1 MANIYIIFQNDEITG
16 YVRDEQNAK
25 KTVSELAD
33 SLIETFKE
41 TTLQKVKIFR
51 ENIENGVKIY
61 YQVQGQYFNGTV
73 VLQHTLM
80 YKPIPEYK

>member
-1 MANIYIIFQNDEITG
+1 MENIYIIFQNNEITG
-16 YVRDEQNAK
+16 YVKDEQNAK
-25 KTVSELAD
+25 RSVSELAD
-33 SLIETFKE
+33 SLIQTLKE
-41 TTLQKVKIFR
+41 STLQNVKIFR

-61 YQVQGQYFNGTV
+61 YQAQGQYFNGSV

>member
-1 MANIYIIFQNDEITG
+1 MENIYIIFQNDEITG
-16 YVRDEQNAK
+16 YVKDEQNAK
-25 KTVSELAD
+25 RSVSELSD
-33 SLIETFKE
+33 TLIQTLKE
-41 TTLQKVKIFR
+41 STVQNVKIFR

-61 YQVQGQYFNGTV
+61 YQAQGQYFNGAV

>member
-1 MANIYIIFQNDEITG
+1 MSNIYIIFQNDEITG

-25 KTVSELAD
+25 KAISDRAD
-33 SLIETFKE
+33 SLIETLKDS
-41 TTLQKVKIFR
+41 TPIKVKIFR

-61 YQVQGQYFNGTV
+61 YQSQGQYFNGSV

-80 YKPIPEYK
+80 YKPIPEYN

>member
-1 MANIYIIFQNDEITG
+1 MDNIYIVFQNDEITG
-16 YVRDEQNAK
+16 YVKDEQNAK
-25 KTVSELAD
+25 RTISDLAD
-33 SLIETFKE
+33 SLID
-41 TTLQKVKIFR
+41 TLKQSTPIKVKIFR

-61 YQVQGQYFNGTV
+61 YQSQGQYFNGAV

>member
-25 KTVSELAD
+25 KAISDLAD
-33 SLIETFKE
+33 SLIETLKDS
-41 TTLQKVKIFR
+41 TTIKVKIFR

-61 YQVQGQYFNGTV
+61 YQSQGQYFNGVV

>member
-1 MANIYIIFQNDEITG
+1 MENIYIIFQNDEITG
-16 YVRDEQNAK
+16 YVKDEQNAK
-25 KTVSELAD
+25 RTVSELSD
-33 SLIETFKE
+33 SLIQTLKE
-41 TTLQKVKIFR
+41 STVQNVKIFR

-61 YQVQGQYFNGTV
+61 YQVQGQYFNGAV

>member
-25 KTVSELAD
+25 KAISNLAD
-33 SLIETFKE
+33 SLIETLKDS
-41 TTLQKVKIFR
+41 TTIKVKIFR
-51 ENIENGVKIY
+51 ENIENGIKIY
-61 YQVQGQYFNGTV
+61 YQSQGQYFNGAV